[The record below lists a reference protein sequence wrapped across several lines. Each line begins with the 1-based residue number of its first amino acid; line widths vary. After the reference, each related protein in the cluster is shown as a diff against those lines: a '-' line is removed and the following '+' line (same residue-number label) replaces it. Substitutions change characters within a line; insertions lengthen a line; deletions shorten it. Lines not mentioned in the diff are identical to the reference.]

1 MSELE
6 KLEKERQK
14 LLQVIA
20 DKEKQVLGKY
30 LLYMNY
36 IVLADD
42 EMCLHVICVTE
53 L

>member
-14 LLQVIA
+14 LLQIIA
-20 DKEKQVLGKY
+20 DKEKQVLGRIP
-30 LLYMNY
+30 
-36 IVLADD
+36 IVL
-42 EMCLHVICVTE
+42 E